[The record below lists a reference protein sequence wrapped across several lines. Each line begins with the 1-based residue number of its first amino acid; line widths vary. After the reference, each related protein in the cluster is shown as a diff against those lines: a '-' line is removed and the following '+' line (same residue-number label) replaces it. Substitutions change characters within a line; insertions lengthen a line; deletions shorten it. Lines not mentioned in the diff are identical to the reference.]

1 MAENGIARVSRDLQV
16 ADRNLAFVKVSRADV
31 DQLVTEIMQVKEFL
45 PKVLNADLL
54 GVYSK
59 LDHCEQELEI
69 SEAENKKLRKELEQM
84 KTQYDSDM
92 EVLKKRYDSLLEDCE
107 RYREEKYGL
116 KCQLSELSQQMG
128 DQSEYCS
135 SMGAAVCTLLWRV
148 SRQQHSVTSLL
159 GGNKA
164 EEFLQITARTVESYF
179 DSFGEEDEKETSEEF
194 QFVLALTGTITNMA
208 AATQGRDFLV
218 TKDSGR
224 VLIDTFITVLSV
236 SAVGKNVKMRNL
248 ILMALYN
255 ISINLSGL
263 QYIIKKQG
271 ILDNL
276 MQVIREESDSELR
289 LNAAR
294 LLQSVVM
301 EPSSLTSDA
310 LDSISLPV
318 LQNLSRS
325 AKGELRDILH
335 EALSDLQSYHT
346 DF

>member
-1 MAENGIARVSRDLQV
+1 MAEKGRKDIQAAEVPPS
-16 ADRNLAFVKVSRADV
+16 FVKVSRADV

-54 GVYSK
+54 SVYNK

-69 SEAENKKLRKELEQM
+69 SEAENKKLRLELEQM
-84 KTQYDSDM
+84 RTHYDADM
-92 EVLKKRYDSLLEDCE
+92 EALKKRNDSLLADCE
-107 RYREEKYGL
+107 RYREEKYEL
-116 KCQLSELSQQMG
+116 KCQLSEINQQMG

-148 SRQQHSVTSLL
+148 SRQQDSVMSLL

-164 EEFLQITARTVESYF
+164 EEFLQITSRTVESYF
-179 DSFGEEDEKETSEEF
+179 ESYSDEDEKETSEEF
-194 QFVLALTGTITNMA
+194 QFVLALIGTITNMA
-208 AATQGRDFLV
+208 AAAQGRDFLV
-218 TKDSGR
+218 SKDSGR
-224 VLIDTFITVLSV
+224 VLIDSFITVLGV

-255 ISINLSGL
+255 TSINLSGL
-263 QYIIKKQG
+263 QYIIKKPG

-276 MQVIREESDSELR
+276 MQVIRGESDSELR

-294 LLQSVVM
+294 LLQSIVM
-301 EPSSLTSDA
+301 EPSSLPSDT

-318 LQNLSRS
+318 LQNLTRT
-325 AKGELRDILH
+325 AKGELRDILY
-335 EALSDLQSYHT
+335 EVLSDLQSCNTEY
-346 DF
+346 